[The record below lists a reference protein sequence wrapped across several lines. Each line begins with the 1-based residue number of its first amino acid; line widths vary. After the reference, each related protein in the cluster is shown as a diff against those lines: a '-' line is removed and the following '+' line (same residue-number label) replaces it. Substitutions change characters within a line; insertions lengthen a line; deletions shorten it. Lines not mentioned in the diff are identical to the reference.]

1 MRIPQTP
8 PPPFQN
14 IFAQKEGAE
23 RFAKIWTAILTMPPS
38 AKKYYH
44 WDELRFRTPPDGL
57 THKEWWTGL
66 KFERMGASRNLPLHD
81 KAGKNFAFTIPDLV
95 TELLHQIDRDGGTLI
110 QIPEPVTNPAER
122 DRYLIRSLMEEAI
135 TSSQLEGAV
144 TTREVAKKMLAD
156 GRAPRDRSE
165 RMILNNFMTMRRIIE
180 VKDEPLT
187 PELVLD
193 IHRRVSEH
201 ALDTPD
207 AAGRLRRADEPVDV
221 SDNYGVVFHVPPAAD
236 ELPKRLAAMCDFA
249 SGKTPDYFIHP
260 VVRAVILH
268 FWLAYDHPFVDGN
281 GRTAR
286 ALFYWQM
293 LHGGYWLFEFVS
305 ISQIIKKSPI
315 AYGTAFLHTE
325 TDGND
330 LTYFL
335 IHQADVVRKAL
346 LELHAYVAR
355 KSEEMRTGMTVLN
368 AVPELN
374 HRQFALLTH
383 ALRHPGALYDIAG
396 HAMRQGVVYQTARAD
411 LLNLAAMQFLDQRK
425 RGRRFVFSSPADLER
440 RLRKTG
446 R

>member
-8 PPPFQN
+8 PPFQN
-14 IFAQKEGAE
+14 IFAEKNGGE
-23 RFAKIWTAILTMPPS
+23 RFTKIWMALKAIPPS
-38 AKKYYH
+38 KKYLH
-44 WDELRFRTPPDGL
+44 WDELRFRTPPAGL
-57 THKEWWTGL
+57 THEEWWSGL
-66 KFERMGASRNLPLHD
+66 KFERMGAGRGLALKD
-81 KAGKNFAFTIPDLV
+81 KGGKNFVFTLPDLI

-122 DRYLIRSLMEEAI
+122 DRYLMRSLMEEAI

-165 RMILNNFMTMRRIIE
+165 QMILNNFRTMQWIIE
-180 VKDEPLT
+180 VKDEPLS
-187 PELVLD
+187 PDLVLD

-207 AAGRLRRADEPVDV
+207 AAGRLRRADESVDV
-221 SDNYGVVFHVPPAAD
+221 SDNYGRVFHVPPATA
-236 ELPKRLAAMCDFA
+236 ELPERLVAMCDFA
-249 SGKTPDYFIHP
+249 NGKTPDYFIHP

-293 LHGGYWLFEFVS
+293 LHAGYWLFEFVS
-305 ISQIIKKSPI
+305 ISQIIKKSPV

-325 TDGND
+325 TDDND

-335 IHQADVVRKAL
+335 IHQADVVRQAL

-355 KSEEMRTGMTVLN
+355 KSKEMRTGMTSLN
-368 AVPELN
+368 AVSDLN
-374 HRQFALLTH
+374 HRQIALLTH
-383 ALRHPGALYDIAG
+383 ALRHPNAHYDIAG
-396 HAMRQGVVYQTARAD
+396 HQIRHGVVYQTARAD
-411 LLNLAAMQFLDQRK
+411 LLSLAAKQLLEQRK
-425 RGRRFVFSSPADLER
+425 IGRSWVFISPVDLEE

-446 R
+446 H

>member
-8 PPPFQN
+8 PLFQN
-14 IFAQKEGAE
+14 IVAEKNGVE
-23 RFAKIWTAILTMPPS
+23 RFSKIWMALKAIPPS
-38 AKKYYH
+38 KKYLH
-44 WDELRFRTPPDGL
+44 WDELRFRTPPIGL
-57 THKEWWTGL
+57 THLEWWSAL
-66 KFERMGASRNLPLHD
+66 KFERMGASRGLPLKD
-81 KAGKNFAFTIPDLV
+81 KGGKNFAFTLPDLV

-122 DRYLIRSLMEEAI
+122 DRYLMRSLMEEAI

-156 GRAPRDRSE
+156 GRPPRDRSE
-165 RMILNNFMTMRRIIE
+165 RMILNNFLTMRRIID
-180 VKDEPLT
+180 VRDEPLT
-187 PELVLD
+187 PDLVLD

-221 SDNYGVVFHVPPAAD
+221 SDNYGRVFHVPPAAA
-236 ELPKRLAAMCDFA
+236 ELPERLAAMCNFA
-249 SGKTPDYFIHP
+249 NGKTPDYFIHP

-268 FWLAYDHPFVDGN
+268 FWLAFDHPFVDGN

-293 LHGGYWLFEFVS
+293 LHAGYWLFEFVS
-305 ISQIIKKSPI
+305 ISQIIKKSPV
-315 AYGTAFLHTE
+315 AYGTAYLHTE
-325 TDGND
+325 TDDND

-355 KSEEMRTGMTVLN
+355 KSKEMTVLH
-368 AVPELN
+368 AVPDLN
-374 HRQFALLTH
+374 HRQIALLTH
-383 ALRHPGALYDIAG
+383 ALRHPGARYDIAG
-396 HAMRQGVVYQTARAD
+396 HEIRHGVVYQTARVD
-411 LLNLAAMQFLDQRK
+411 LLSLASKGLLEQRK
-425 RGRRFVFSSPADLER
+425 SGRSLVFVSPVDLEE

-446 R
+446 Q

>member
-8 PPPFQN
+8 PPFQN
-14 IFAQKEGAE
+14 IFAEKNGGE
-23 RFAKIWTAILTMPPS
+23 RFTKIWMALKAIPS
-38 AKKYYH
+38 SKKYLH
-44 WDELRFRTPPDGL
+44 WDELRFRTPPAGL
-57 THKEWWTGL
+57 THEEWWSGL
-66 KFERMGASRNLPLHD
+66 KFERMGASRGLPLKD
-81 KAGKNFAFTIPDLV
+81 KGGKSFAFTLPDLV

-122 DRYLIRSLMEEAI
+122 DRYLMRSLMEEAI
-135 TSSQLEGAV
+135 TSSQLEGAG
-144 TTREVAKKMLAD
+144 TTRAVAKKMLAD

-165 RMILNNFMTMRRIIE
+165 QMILNNFRTMQRIID
-180 VKDEPLT
+180 VKEETLSPD
-187 PELVLD
+187 LVLD

-221 SDNYGVVFHVPPAAD
+221 SDNYGCVFHVPPAAA
-236 ELPKRLAAMCDFA
+236 ELQERLAAMCDFA
-249 SGKTPDYFIHP
+249 NGRTPDYFIHP

-293 LHGGYWLFEFVS
+293 LHAGYWLFEFVS
-305 ISQIIKKSPI
+305 ISQIIKKSPV
-315 AYGTAFLHTE
+315 AYGTAYLHTE
-325 TDGND
+325 TDDND

-355 KSEEMRTGMTVLN
+355 KSKEMTVLH
-368 AVPELN
+368 AVPDLN
-374 HRQFALLTH
+374 HRQIALLTH
-383 ALRHPGALYDIAG
+383 ALRHPNARYDIAG
-396 HAMRQGVVYQTARAD
+396 HEMRHGVVYQTARVD
-411 LLNLAAMQFLDQRK
+411 LLSLAAKGLLEQRK
-425 RGRRFVFSSPADLER
+425 SGRSLVFISPVDLEE

-446 R
+446 H

>member
-1 MRIPQTP
+1 MRTP
-8 PPPFQN
+8 KTPPPFQN
-14 IFAQKEGAE
+14 IIAEKDGAD
-23 RFAKIWTAILTMPPS
+23 RFSKIWMALKAIPPAS
-38 AKKYYH
+38 TKYFH
-44 WDELRFRTPPDGL
+44 WDNLRFRTPPGGL
-57 THKEWWTGL
+57 THEEWWCGL
-66 KFERMGASRNLPLHD
+66 KFERMGASRNVPLKD
-81 KAGKNFAFTIPDLV
+81 KTGKHFVFNIPDLV

-122 DRYLIRSLMEEAI
+122 DRYLMRSLIEEAI

-165 RMILNNFMTMRRIIE
+165 RMILNNFLTMRHIIE

-207 AAGRLRRADEPVDV
+207 AAGRLRRVDEPVDV
-221 SDNYGVVFHVPPAAD
+221 SDNYGRVFHVPPDAS
-236 ELPKRLAAMCDFA
+236 ELPERLAVMCDFA
-249 SGKTPDYFIHP
+249 NGKAPAYFIHP

-305 ISQIIKKSPI
+305 ISQIIRKSAV

-325 TDGND
+325 TDDND

-335 IHQADVVRKAL
+335 IHQADVVRQAL

-355 KSEEMRTGMTVLN
+355 KSKEMRTGMTVLN
-368 AVPELN
+368 AVPDLN
-374 HRQFALLTH
+374 HRQIALLAH
-383 ALRHPGALYDIAG
+383 ALRHANARYDIAG

-411 LLNLAAMQFLDQRK
+411 LLNLAARHFLEQRK
-425 RGRRFVFSSPADLER
+425 SGRTFVFISPADLEQ
-440 RLRKTG
+440 RLRTTG
-446 R
+446 H